1 MRRTGYV
8 GIAVLL
14 GIVLSGASG
23 IRADD
28 AQDNDSRHFR
38 KCSVATL
45 RGDYGIQIQGTRPSG
60 PGGPMESVVGVV
72 IRTYDGKGT
81 FEQTDNVHGSISGTV
96 PDRPGFGTYVVNAD
110 CTGVAYLQLPGPPF
124 AIEERLVIVD
134 NGLELSSATMNPP
147 PVMVT
152 GVHHKIHH
160 N

>member
-1 MRRTGYV
+1 MRRTYV
-8 GIAVLL
+8 AMAILAGVMLA
-14 GIVLSGASG
+14 GAGG
-23 IRADD
+23 IRADNV
-28 AQDNDSRHFR
+28 QDNERGR
-38 KCSVATL
+38 RRQCSVATL

-60 PGGPMESVVGVV
+60 PGGPIESVVGVV
-72 IRTYDGKGT
+72 IRTYDGNGS
-81 FEQTDNVHGSISGTV
+81 FEQIDNVHGSISGTV
-96 PDRPGFGTYVVNAD
+96 PDRPGFGTYVVNAN
-110 CTGVAYLQLPGPPF
+110 CTGVAYLQMLGPPF

>member
-1 MRRTGYV
+1 MRRTYV
-8 GIAVLL
+8 AMAILAGVMLA
-14 GIVLSGASG
+14 GAGG
-23 IRADD
+23 IRADNV
-28 AQDNDSRHFR
+28 QDNERGR
-38 KCSVATL
+38 RRQCSLATL

-60 PGGPMESVVGVV
+60 PGGPIESVVGVV
-72 IRTYDGKGT
+72 IRTYDGNGS
-81 FEQTDNVHGSISGTV
+81 FEQIDNVHGSISGTV
-96 PDRPGFGTYVVNAD
+96 PDRPGFGTYVVNAN
-110 CTGVAYLQLPGPPF
+110 CTGVAYLQLPEPPF

>member
-1 MRRTGYV
+1 MRRTYV
-8 GIAVLL
+8 AMAILAGVMLA
-14 GIVLSGASG
+14 GAGG
-23 IRADD
+23 IRADNV
-28 AQDNDSRHFR
+28 QDNERGR
-38 KCSVATL
+38 RRQCSVATL

-60 PGGPMESVVGVV
+60 PGGPIESVVGVV
-72 IRTYDGKGT
+72 IRTYDGNGS
-81 FEQTDNVHGSISGTV
+81 FEQIDNVHGSISGTV
-96 PDRPGFGTYVVNAD
+96 PDRPGFGTYVVNAN
-110 CTGVAYLQLPGPPF
+110 CTGVAYLQLLPGPPF

>member
-1 MRRTGYV
+1 MRRTYV
-8 GIAVLL
+8 AIAILAGVMLT
-14 GIVLSGASG
+14 GARG

-28 AQDNDSRHFR
+28 VQDNERGR
-38 KCSVATL
+38 RRQCSVATL

-60 PGGPMESVVGVV
+60 PGGPIESVVGVV
-72 IRTYDGKGT
+72 IRTYDGNGN
-81 FEQTDNVHGSISGTV
+81 FEQIDNVHGSISGTV

-134 NGLELSSATMNPP
+134 NGLKLLGATINPQ

-152 GVHHKIHH
+152 SVQSKIHH

>member
-1 MRRTGYV
+1 MRRTYV
-8 GIAVLL
+8 ATAILAGVMLA
-14 GIVLSGASG
+14 GAGG
-23 IRADD
+23 IRADSV
-28 AQDNDSRHFR
+28 QDNEWGRR
-38 KCSVATL
+38 RQCSVATL

-60 PGGPMESVVGVV
+60 PGGPIESVVGVV
-72 IRTYDGKGT
+72 IRTYDGNGS
-81 FEQTDNVHGSISGTV
+81 FEQIDNLHGSISGTV
-96 PDRPGFGTYVVNAD
+96 PDRPGFGTYVVNAN

>member
-1 MRRTGYV
+1 MRRTGHV
-8 GIAVLL
+8 GIAILV

-23 IRADD
+23 VRAGD
-28 AQDNDSRHFR
+28 AQDNESRHFR

-45 RGDYGIQIQGTRPSG
+45 RGDYGIQIQGTGPSG

-72 IRTYDGKGT
+72 IRTYDGNGT

-110 CTGVAYLQLPGPPF
+110 CTGVAYLQLPTF
-124 AIEERLVIVD
+124 SIEERLVIVD

>member
-1 MRRTGYV
+1 MRRTYV
-8 GIAVLL
+8 AIAILAGVLL
-14 GIVLSGASG
+14 TGARG

-28 AQDNDSRHFR
+28 VQDNQRGR
-38 KCSVATL
+38 RRQCSVATL

-60 PGGPMESVVGVV
+60 PGGPIESVVGVV
-72 IRTYDGKGT
+72 IRRYDGNGN
-81 FEQTDNVHGSISGTV
+81 FEQIDNVHGSISGTV

-134 NGLELSSATMNPP
+134 NGLELLGATINPQ

-152 GVHHKIHH
+152 SVQRKIHH

>member
-1 MRRTGYV
+1 MRRTYV
-8 GIAVLL
+8 AMAILTGVMLA
-14 GIVLSGASG
+14 GAGG
-23 IRADD
+23 IRADNV
-28 AQDNDSRHFR
+28 QENERGR
-38 KCSVATL
+38 RRQCSVATL

-60 PGGPMESVVGVV
+60 PGGPIESVVGVA
-72 IRTYDGKGT
+72 IRTYDGNGS
-81 FEQTDNVHGSISGTV
+81 FEQIDNVHGSISGTV
-96 PDRPGFGTYVVNAD
+96 PDRPGFGTYVVNAN